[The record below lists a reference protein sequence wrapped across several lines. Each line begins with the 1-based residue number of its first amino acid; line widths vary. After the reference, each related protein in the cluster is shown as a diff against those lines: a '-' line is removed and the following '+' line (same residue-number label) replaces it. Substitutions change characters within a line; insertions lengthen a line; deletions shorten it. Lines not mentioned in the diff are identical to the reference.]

1 MYQLYVKKEK
11 HRYILEELVREFLR
25 PDEYEVVVQEEVRE
39 DSSEDV
45 KSSGEQRKKG
55 PRQDA
60 EKEERDAEK
69 RRVFDELTALTGY
82 RPEWGTLTGVRPAKL
97 AGEMMDAGYSEEE
110 TAAAFRERYYVNEEK
125 TGVLTINGEVV
136 EEKFLTTSKK
146 IGTCET
152 NWTICSEE
160 ITVPEGEYFV
170 MGDNRDDSKDSRMIG
185 TIPFKDVKGTT
196 ELILFPF
203 NRFGKV
209 KKSN

>member
-1 MYQLYVKKEK
+1 MSEK
-11 HRYILEELVREFLR
+11 NLTLEEKETINKNTKKASKDLFLEYMPYLIIIFFVVIIR
-25 PDEYEVVVQEEVRE
+25 LFVATPVNVKGSSMSPTLQNGDTMILYKLTKNIRGIKRFDIVVIKTDSGDLIKRVIGLPGDKIKYEV
-39 DSSEDV
+39 
-45 KSSGEQRKKG
+45 K
-55 PRQDA
+55 
-60 EKEERDAEK
+60 
-69 RRVFDELTALTGY
+69 
-82 RPEWGTLTGVRPAKL
+82 
-97 AGEMMDAGYSEEE
+97 
-110 TAAAFRERYYVNEEK
+110 YVNEEK
-125 TGVLTINGEVV
+125 TGVLTVNGEVV

-170 MGDNRDDSKDSRMIG
+170 MGDNRGDSKDSRMIG

-209 KKSN
+209 KKYN